1 MNTKSLVPPELAG
14 VASGDEFI
22 AQLPAFD
29 AQFDAM
35 RAEAAKEGK
44 VLRYAGVVDVQT
56 GVIKADL
63 ERCVARVT
71 VLR

>member
-1 MNTKSLVPPELAG
+1 
-14 VASGDEFI
+14 
-22 AQLPAFD
+22 
-29 AQFDAM
+29 M